1 MNRQDELPT
10 GEEVEDGRGE
20 VLSAEG
26 DGGQAAVS
34 PVPDDDTGSA
44 SLLDSVLPT
53 LLGQRSSD
61 VWEAALAVPSQRM
74 TRKHWIAPGQLL
86 RPLCALLPWS
96 VSCIENFFSCSFL
109 SVAVLSLDLLF
120 HFFASLHS

>member
-10 GEEVEDGRGE
+10 GEEVGDDRGE

-26 DGGQAAVS
+26 DRGQAAVS
-34 PVPDDDTGSA
+34 PVPDDGTGSA

-74 TRKHWIAPGQLL
+74 TRKH
-86 RPLCALLPWS
+86 
-96 VSCIENFFSCSFL
+96 
-109 SVAVLSLDLLF
+109 
-120 HFFASLHS
+120 

>member
-34 PVPDDDTGSA
+34 PVPDDGTGSA

-86 RPLCALLPWS
+86 RPLCALLP
-96 VSCIENFFSCSFL
+96 CCFLHRNFFSCSFL